1 MSSWYKSVTFY
12 SKKPFHVQLESFGEP
27 SVSHQTHQEALKK
40 CKDTFEKKQNELVKT
55 YQKNLQTLTEKIEHA
70 NEALLNELQQQL
82 PSFLLK
88 LLEYII
94 PKVQITKETLQE
106 FIQPLLQKGQ
116 EDEKII
122 LHYSQQDEK
131 LIQELKENFT
141 SSTITWTLNT
151 TLTSGDIMIETPSGT
166 LDNRLQSRLQT
177 LKERWTHSV

>member
-1 MSSWYKSVTFY
+1 M
-12 SKKPFHVQLESFGEP
+12 
-27 SVSHQTHQEALKK
+27 
-40 CKDTFEKKQNELVKT
+40 
-55 YQKNLQTLTEKIEHA
+55 
-70 NEALLNELQQQL
+70 LNELQQQL